1 MIKNPFKGGGMKKVL
16 QLILCVLCLHKGIL
30 SGDDITG
37 FWKTIDDKTGQP
49 QSIVAVYPYQGKY
62 FGRLVVTYDE
72 QGHPEDTIYHATA
85 RAPGVV
91 GNPFYAG
98 LDIIWDLKPEG
109 DKYVDGEI
117 LDPEHGRI
125 YGAEV
130 WRKGDDLIVR
140 GKVLFLGRNQTW
152 PKAVEGDFPP
162 DFQKPDLTTLVPV
175 IPKPQKKS

>member
-1 MIKNPFKGGGMKKVL
+1 MRKIFFFFAFLIVYHL
-16 QLILCVLCLHKGIL
+16 QPLF
-30 SGDDITG
+30 SDDITG
-37 FWKTIDDKTGQP
+37 FWKTINEKTGKAE
-49 QSIVAVYPYQGKY
+49 SIIAIYPHDGKY
-62 FGRLVVTYDE
+62 YGRLIVTFDSE
-72 QGHPEDTIYHATA
+72 TGKVDDTIYEAND

-109 DKYVDGEI
+109 DKYTDGEI

-152 PKAVEGDFPP
+152 PLAVEADFPP
-162 DFQKPDLTTLVPV
+162 NFKKPDLTNLVPV
-175 IPKPQKKS
+175 IPKPLKK